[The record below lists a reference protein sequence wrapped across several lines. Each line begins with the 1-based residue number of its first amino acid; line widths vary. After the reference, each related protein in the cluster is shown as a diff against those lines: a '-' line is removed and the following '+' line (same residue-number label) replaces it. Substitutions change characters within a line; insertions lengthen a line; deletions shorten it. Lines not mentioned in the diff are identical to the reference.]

1 MIGAPTEQW
10 VSSSFMGVWPSE
22 LRLVWRLRVETIS
35 AWAKAQQQV
44 QDAATLTV
52 VDPLLLASLLAPERT
67 VEVSLPLHRD
77 SGEPA
82 VFSGYR
88 VQHSN
93 LRGPYKGGLR
103 FHQNVCLDEV
113 KALALW
119 MTIKC
124 AVIDIPMG
132 GGKGGI
138 AVDPKQLSAGELE
151 QLTRMFT
158 RRIADVI
165 GPLKDVPAPDV
176 NTNPQVMAWIMDEYG
191 KVTGRSAPAVV
202 TGKAI
207 VDGGSLGRN
216 EATALGGVYALLAY
230 LRARGKEP
238 TGMTVAVQGYGNAGR
253 IAARLLTEQGC
264 RVVAASDSQGGCY
277 FPAGIADL
285 DELER
290 IKDTTRTVKGA
301 IGQAITSEEL
311 LVLPVDIL
319 VPAALEDSL
328 TGPIAEN
335 VKASIVL
342 ELANGPITME
352 ADAILRRKGVTVLP
366 DVLANAGGVA
376 VSYFEWYQ
384 NLHDEHW
391 TVEEVHEKLRAKMDA
406 AVAKVLR
413 TAETYHPSLRQ
424 AAYVVAL
431 ESLQDRW
438 TDLRDQ
444 TALPAQQR
452 EVSLAGTR

>member
-1 MIGAPTEQW
+1 M
-10 VSSSFMGVWPSE
+10 V
-22 LRLVWRLRVETIS
+22 
-35 AWAKAQQQV
+35 
-44 QDAATLTV
+44 
-52 VDPLLLASLLAPERT
+52 PERT
-67 VEVSLPLHRD
+67 VEVSLPLRRD

-88 VQHSN
+88 VQHNN

-103 FHQNVCLDEV
+103 FHQNVSMDEV

-138 AVDPKQLSAGELE
+138 AVDPKQLSMGELE

-165 GPLKDVPAPDV
+165 GPMKDVPAPDV
-176 NTNPQVMAWIMDEYG
+176 NTNPQVMAWIKDEYSTLVG
-191 KVTGRSAPAVV
+191 HPAPAVV

-207 VDGGSLGRN
+207 ADGGSQGRN

-238 TGMTVAVQGYGNAGR
+238 AGMTVAVQGYGNAGR
-253 IAARLLTEQGC
+253 IAARLLTEHGC
-264 RVVAASDSQGGCY
+264 RVIAASDSQGGCY

-285 DELER
+285 AELER
-290 IKDTTRTVKGA
+290 IKDTTKTVKGA
-301 IGQAITSEEL
+301 IGQEISSEEL

-328 TGPIAEN
+328 TSAIAEN
-335 VKASIVL
+335 VKASIVI
-342 ELANGPITME
+342 ELANGPTTLD
-352 ADAILRRKGVTVLP
+352 ADAILRRKGVVVLP

-384 NLHDEHW
+384 NLHGEEW
-391 TVEEVHEKLRAKMDA
+391 TVEDVHEKLRSKMDS
-406 AVAKVLR
+406 AVTKVLR
-413 TAETYHPSLRQ
+413 IAEKHHIGLRQ
-424 AAYVVAL
+424 AAYVLAL

-438 TDLRDQ
+438 AALRDQ
-444 TALPAQQR
+444 TALPTERR
-452 EVSLAGTR
+452 EASVAGTR

>member
-1 MIGAPTEQW
+1 
-10 VSSSFMGVWPSE
+10 MGVWPSE
-22 LRLVWRLRVETIS
+22 LRLVRKLRVETTS
-35 AWAKAQQQV
+35 AWAKALQQV
-44 QDAATLTV
+44 HEAATLTT
-52 VDPLLLASLLAPERT
+52 VDPLLLASLMAPDRT
-67 VEVSLPLHRD
+67 VEVSLPLRRD
-77 SGEPA
+77 SGEPV

-88 VQHSN
+88 VQHNN

-103 FHQNVCLDEV
+103 FHQNVSMDEV

-138 AVDPKQLSAGELE
+138 TVDPKQLSAGELE

-165 GPLKDVPAPDV
+165 GPMKDVPAPDV
-176 NTNPQVMAWIMDEYG
+176 NTNPQVMAWIKDEYG
-191 KVTGRSAPAVV
+191 KLIGRQAPAVV

-207 VDGGSLGRN
+207 ADGGSQGRN
-216 EATALGGVYALLAY
+216 EATALGGVYALIAY

-238 TGMTVAVQGYGNAGR
+238 AGMTVAVQGYGNAGR
-253 IAARLLTEQGC
+253 IAARLLAERGC
-264 RVVAASDSQGGCY
+264 RVVAVSDSQGGCY
-277 FPAGIADL
+277 FPAGFTDL
-285 DELER
+285 AELER
-290 IKDTTRTVKGA
+290 IKDETKTVKGA
-301 IGQAITSEEL
+301 IGQEISSDDL

-342 ELANGPITME
+342 ELANGPTTLE
-352 ADAILRRKGVTVLP
+352 ADAILRRKGVAVLP

-384 NLHDEHW
+384 NLHDEEW

-413 TAETYHPSLRQ
+413 TCEKYHPSLRQ

-431 ESLQDRW
+431 DSLQDRW
-438 TDLRDQ
+438 SALRDQ
-444 TALPAQQR
+444 TALPAEQR
-452 EVSLAGTR
+452 EANLVGTR